1 MGTESSSATGAPKNV
16 SRRRVVAGAAWSV
29 PAVMVASAA
38 PAMAASQC
46 LTATFG
52 GESCKYPGSGQN
64 AKGYKL
70 QICFTNNCDISATIE
85 VKSVQGNAASSPL
98 VAVNQ
103 TVTVP
108 AHNPQPICLPAFV
121 IYCSTNSGNFLN
133 VTYSVNG
140 APDQVASL
148 PSPVQTCLGADLCA

>member
-1 MGTESSSATGAPKNV
+1 MGTESSSTQGAPNKI

-38 PAMAASQC
+38 PAMAASKC

-70 QICFTNNCDISATIE
+70 QICFTNDCDVAATIE

-98 VAVNQ
+98 QPVNQ
-103 TVTVP
+103 SITL
-108 AHNPQPICLPAFV
+108 QPHTSGCIANAV
-121 IYCSTNSGNFLN
+121 IYCSTNSGNFITI
-133 VTYSVNG
+133 TYSVNG
-140 APDQVASL
+140 QPDEQQVLA
-148 PSPVQTCLGADLCA
+148 SPVQTCAPPDMCSA